1 MMSTLK
7 CAVIGCGGLGKKHV
21 GHVAVME
28 GVQLVA
34 LCDIVEEQFTK
45 ATTTNLGAG
54 ATIDISNYN
63 LYTDAEELLAK
74 EELDFVIIALPTFLH
89 EKYTI
94 MALDKGVHV
103 FCEKPMART
112 VEACQNMIDAA
123 KRNNKLLS
131 IGQCLRFDDGY
142 ALIKEAYDS
151 GKYGKLKR
159 LELTRYSVA
168 PIWGWEN
175 WYMNF
180 ERSGGAA
187 TDLHVHDV
195 DFINYLL
202 GRPDA
207 VRSDAYDKRS
217 GFDCISTQYYYKDG
231 PIVHATGDWSLPQSF
246 GFRPDYMA
254 VFEKAV
260 IMKGSKG
267 GPVIYPE
274 DGEAQEVEYGS
285 RDMYKSEVEYFVQ
298 CINEGK
304 LNDIAPMEST
314 KQSIEIVFAEIESAK
329 TGKVV
334 TL

>member
-1 MMSTLK
+1 MSKLK
-7 CAVIGCGGLGKKHV
+7 CALIGCGGLGK
-21 GHVAVME
+21 GHLARVALMDDVEM
-28 GVQLVA
+28 VA
-34 LCDIVEEQFTK
+34 LCDVNEEQFTK
-45 ATTTNLGAG
+45 ATATNLGAG
-54 ATIDISNYN
+54 QTIDISNYN
-63 LYTDAEELLAK
+63 LYTDAEEMLNK

-89 EKYTI
+89 EKYTV
-94 MALDKGVHV
+94 MALDKGLHV

-112 VEACQNMIDAA
+112 PEACQNMIDAA
-123 KRNNKLLS
+123 IRNNKLLS
-131 IGQCLRFDDGY
+131 IGQCLRFDYGY
-142 ALIKEAYDS
+142 GMIKEAYES
-151 GKYGKLKR
+151 GKYGKLIR
-159 LELTRYSVA
+159 LELYRYSYA
-168 PIWGWEN
+168 PIWAWEN